1 MVVVKVCSLQVARLQ
16 EQLEK
21 EKELRAALESGLK
34 ANRGPIA
41 SSSNISEKVTLY
53 NTFSGIH
60 RFDLILQK
68 MINFWMYNR

>member
-1 MVVVKVCSLQVARLQ
+1 MVAVKVCSLQVARLQ

-34 ANRGPIA
+34 ANRGRPIA
-41 SSSNISEKVTLY
+41 LSSTISEKVTLY

-60 RFDLILQK
+60 RFKI
-68 MINFWMYNR
+68 